1 MKIHLLIFLLLFLG
15 FTACEPDDIE
25 SVDYEHE
32 HYYPLNEGGFWIDS
46 ITRIQI
52 DAPSEIYDTIH
63 IIQKTVIDSL
73 NSESGTEK
81 FYCTRFILTN
91 DSWDLSHR
99 FWFERDQ
106 KKLIRF
112 EQNETWLD
120 LVFPLYEALT
130 WNPYVYTIYS
140 DTTLRNEVVTVDKP
154 LTKNGN
160 FYNEVLVVNHQM
172 DSTLIYKYTDQS
184 IYAKGK
190 GLISREQ
197 VSIVSDD
204 PNYDYTL
211 PIEERIKT
219 ATFISIKRY
228 YEEDE

>member
-1 MKIHLLIFLLLFLG
+1 MKVWILILSLLLLV
-15 FTACEPDDIE
+15 FTACEQDEIDPVNDDHKL
-25 SVDYEHE
+25 YF
-32 HYYPLNEGGFWIDS
+32 PLNPGSSWIDS
-46 ITRIQI
+46 ITTIQI
-52 DAPSEIYDTIH
+52 DAPSEIYDTLH
-63 IIQKTVIDSL
+63 IVQKTIVDSML
-73 NSESGTEK
+73 DIADTEK
-81 FYCTRFILTN
+81 FYCKRFILTN

-99 FWFERDQ
+99 FWFERD
-106 KKLIRF
+106 KKNLLRF
-112 EQNETWLD
+112 EDNETWLD
-120 LVFPLYEALT
+120 LVFPLYESLT

-140 DTTLRNEVVTVDKP
+140 DTTLRNEVVRVDEP
-154 LTKNGN
+154 LTKNGS

-190 GLISREQ
+190 GLISREK
-197 VSIVSDD
+197 VSIISDD